1 MHVKIVIKVSFRYLH
16 YIFRPPYWWTINLAC
31 TNLVTNIWSLREWRD
46 LKLGEVPS
54 WLIFYSTAISGVYP
68 LNSFP
73 FPLHDNETICRIA
86 LDTAVNSTFFH
97 QLPTTKISYRAATGL
112 CSWCITNN
120 ISLSWIKKGRGW
132 KRAWQKK
139 EICMY
144 LRRLAFAEYPGFHSF
159 EMQSGIFFS
168 CKQFMNYVTII
179 NFAVI
184 FCNVV
189 LFGSGFFVK

>member
-1 MHVKIVIKVSFRYLH
+1 MQVKIVIKVSFRYLH
-16 YIFRPPYWWTINLAC
+16 YIFRPPHWWTINLAC

-97 QLPTTKISYRAATGL
+97 QLLRTKISYRAATG
-112 CSWCITNN
+112 
-120 ISLSWIKKGRGW
+120 W
-132 KRAWQKK
+132 KRVWRKK
-139 EICMY
+139 RNLHVLATIFPWDAKRYFFFLQTVHE
-144 LRRLAFAEYPGFHSF
+144 LRHHN
-159 EMQSGIFFS
+159 
-168 CKQFMNYVTII
+168 K
-179 NFAVI
+179 
-184 FCNVV
+184 FCRD
-189 LFGSGFFVK
+189 LL